1 MLITCYLNRLR
12 LAGYR
17 PSTITAREC
26 CLRAYERSLEVHQAT
41 VEGATRLHVE
51 AFLARDLAPESRRAY
66 AGHLRGLYR
75 WAVEE
80 GHLSS
85 DPTDRLPT
93 VRIPRAVPRPIDPDD
108 LRKAV
113 DTASPRMRA
122 WLLLMA
128 MQGFRCIEVAALRP
142 QDVTVTDTGGVL
154 FLRETKGGGTAS
166 MPAHTSVIAA
176 LELLPQRDGLWW
188 ECTRRHVSVEV
199 AVYLRSLGIDA
210 TGHQLRHFAGTSWLR
225 ASGHDLLTTARLLRH
240 ESVKTTQIYAQLSA
254 ERPAEVMALTHAPGR
269 STLRAV

>member
-1 MLITCYLNRLR
+1 MLITAYMNRLR

-17 PSTITAREC
+17 PSTITAREL
-26 CLRAYERSLEVHQAT
+26 CLRAYERSLADHQAT
-41 VEGATRLHVE
+41 VADATRLHVE

-66 AGHLRGLYR
+66 AGHLHGLYR

-85 DPTDRLPT
+85 DPTDRLPS

-113 DTASPRMRA
+113 DTAAPQMRA

-128 MQGFRCIEVAALRP
+128 MQGLRCIEVAALRP
-142 QDVTVTDTGGVL
+142 QDVTVTGAGGVL
-154 FLRETKGGGTAS
+154 FLRECKGGGTAS
-166 MPAHTSVIAA
+166 MPAHESIIAA
-176 LELLPQRDGLWW
+176 LELLPQRDSLWW
-188 ECTRRHVSVEV
+188 ECSRQHVSREV

-210 TGHQLRHFAGTSWLR
+210 TGHRLRHYAGTSWLR
-225 ASGHDLLTTARLLRH
+225 ASG
-240 ESVKTTQIYAQLSA
+240 
-254 ERPAEVMALTHAPGR
+254 
-269 STLRAV
+269 